1 MKVGASAERSH
12 PELPPAR
19 LGTCFGVAFA
29 ALGLLWMPWVLLRQV
44 DAFLAFQTTGE
55 FARDVALALLLL
67 TLPALALAALA
78 FALGWLVVRLGA
90 SVATGR
96 VVAWASTLLPV
107 SWVCLWQ
114 FGSASWAWLKLV
126 TEGDFAL
133 SANARLVAVAL
144 LLLAS
149 GLMLRG
155 RRLSYVLARLV
166 PPLRSLQAPALLLLL
181 VSVVWL
187 LLHPPRVMGLTA
199 QPASAPVR
207 ARLPDVYLITIDTLA
222 AEDAAVCGDGPTTM
236 PRLRELAGRASCF
249 DRHYASGNFTTPS
262 TATMETG
269 ALPWSHW
276 GVQIVAKMAPAMRGQ
291 TLASQLRAHGY
302 EAHSISANLMASPR
316 HHGSYDEYTTQAIAP
331 SPALGL
337 KPRVALSAF
346 PDTTLPFWLS
356 GLIPLLDTLD
366 VRLFPERS
374 PFAPEQTYD
383 AARPLLDRGSQNQ
396 RPQFMWLHTLPPH
409 DPYLPP
415 PSTKHKLLPEGE
427 LDHWSQML
435 GMTRYNPPQQALID
449 KHRLRY
455 REAIM
460 GADEALGRFLDELD
474 RRGKLDGAL
483 VIVTSDHGESF
494 ERGYIGHAGQ
504 WLHEAVIRV
513 PLVIKLPGQRAGRVV
528 HTPVGL
534 DDMAPTIVDVLGLAP
549 LPHADGRSLKPA
561 LLGGELPVQPVYSMA
576 IERQSRFK
584 PIKAGHYAVIDG
596 ANKLV
601 LDLGEQQAEL
611 FDLAADPHE
620 LHDLSKTA
628 PETAAR
634 LRALLDQQLA
644 AAEKRRAAQFGE
656 P

>member
-1 MKVGASAERSH
+1 MRLGASAERSH

-19 LGTCFGVAFA
+19 FGACFGVAFA
-29 ALGLLWMPWVLLRQV
+29 TLGLLWMPWVLLRQV
-44 DAFLAFQTTGE
+44 DAFLAFQTTTE
-55 FARDVALALLLL
+55 LMRDVALALVLL
-67 TLPALALAALA
+67 TLPALLLAGLSAALA
-78 FALGWLVVRLGA
+78 GLLRRLGA
-90 SVATGR
+90 SAHR
-96 VVAWASTLLPV
+96 ADVVAWATTLLPV
-107 SWVCLWQ
+107 SWMCLWQ

-126 TEGDFAL
+126 TEGDLAL
-133 SANARLVAVAL
+133 SANARLIAVAL
-144 LLLAS
+144 LLLAF

-181 VSVVWL
+181 VSAGWL
-187 LLHPPRVMGLTA
+187 LLHPPRMTVLTA
-199 QPASAPVR
+199 QPASAPVK
-207 ARLPDVYLITIDTLA
+207 AQLPDVYLITIDTLA
-222 AEDAAVCGDGPTTM
+222 AEDAGVCGDGPTTM
-236 PRLRELAGRASCF
+236 PRLRAFAGRASCF

-276 GVQIVAKMAPAMRGQ
+276 GVQIVAKMAPAMQGQ
-291 TLASQLRAHGY
+291 TLASQLRAQGY

-316 HHGSYDEYTTQAIAP
+316 HHGTYDEYTTQAIAP
-331 SPALGL
+331 SSSLGL

-366 VRLFPERS
+366 VHLFPEQS
-374 PFAPEQTYD
+374 PFAPERTYE
-383 AARPLLDRGSQNQ
+383 AARPLLARTG
-396 RPQFMWLHTLPPH
+396 RPQFLWLHTLPPH

-435 GMTRYNPPQQALID
+435 GMTRYSPPQQALID

-460 GADEALGRFLDELD
+460 GADEALGRFLDELE
-474 RRGKLDGAL
+474 RQGKLDQAL

-513 PLVIKLPGQRAGRVV
+513 PLVIKLPGQRAGRIV

-534 DDMAPTIVDVLGLAP
+534 DDVAPTIVDVLGLPP
-549 LPHADGRSLKPA
+549 LAQADGRSLKPA
-561 LLGGELPVQPVYSMA
+561 LLGGELPEQPVYAMA
-576 IERQSRFK
+576 MERQSRFK
-584 PIKAGHYAVIDG
+584 PLRAGHYAVIAG
-596 ANKLV
+596 SHKLV
-601 LDLGEQQAEL
+601 LDLGENQAEL

-620 LHDLSKTA
+620 LHDLSKSL
-628 PETAAR
+628 PETAAH
-634 LRALLDQQLA
+634 LRQLLDQQLA
-644 AAEKRRAAQFGE
+644 AAEKKRAAQFGDGS
-656 P
+656 